1 MTKRTSMLAVVQEA
15 LRLAILEQALEPGAK
30 LPEDAVGEQ
39 FGVSRTIA
47 RRALER
53 LAAEELVEIQPNRSA
68 SVIRPTLA
76 EAHDLFGVRI
86 DLEDVVV
93 RRLCGRLSAA
103 SKKRLKA
110 AVAAEDAA
118 YRARSPEYIRLS
130 AQFHI
135 LLAEMTGS
143 PLLSRTLRQ
152 IIWRSAVVLRLYG
165 RPNWDDRG
173 HEHHDLIALIA
184 DGPLAN
190 AQVAMREHLQSVL
203 TRALDG
209 AKLPSDPTLK
219 DVLSH
224 YVAAA
229 KGAATTRGRA
239 KGRSHPTDA
248 LHDLAD

>member
-1 MTKRTSMLAVVQEA
+1 MAKQPSMLAALQEA
-15 LRLAILEQALEPGAK
+15 LRRAILEQALEPGAK

-53 LAAEELVEIQPNRSA
+53 LAGEELVEIRPNRGA

-76 EAHDLFGVRI
+76 EAHDLFEVRM

-93 RRLCGRLSAA
+93 QRLCGRLKAA
-103 SKKRLKA
+103 SKKRLEA
-110 AVAAEDAA
+110 AVAAEDKA
-118 YRARSPEYIRLS
+118 YHARSAEYVRLS

-173 HEHHDLIALIA
+173 QEHHDLITLIA
-184 DGPLAN
+184 DGPLPN
-190 AQVAMREHLQSVL
+190 AQLAMREHLRSVL

-209 AKLPSDPTLK
+209 AKLPSDPTLR

-224 YVAAA
+224 YAAVVKRAPA
-229 KGAATTRGRA
+229 KRSRA
-239 KGRSHPTDA
+239 RERSRPARELHNLTD
-248 LHDLAD
+248 